1 MTEQTTEI
9 VPKDTPIHVTVMG
22 VSLTI
27 DPTVFDDLDVLEAI
41 ADIQAANDGDTTSG
55 LGALAIIPLLRK
67 ILGLDGYRNMKKSLT
82 DPETGR
88 IPVEK
93 VGEFLTQVMEQA
105 APNS

>member
-1 MTEQTTEI
+1 MSQPEI
-9 VPKDTPIHVTVMG
+9 IPKDQPVTVTVMG

-41 ADIQAANDGDTTSG
+41 ADIQAASDGDTTSG

-93 VGEFLTQVMEQA
+93 VGEFLSQVMEQA

>member
-1 MTEQTTEI
+1 MAEQTTEI

-27 DPTVFDDLDVLEAI
+27 DPTGFDVLEAL

-55 LGALAIIPLLRK
+55 LGALAVIPLLRK

-93 VGEFLTQVMEQA
+93 VGEFLSQVMEQA